1 MNLFKK
7 FFQKKEAPS
16 KPKEDFSSKDNLST
30 DELFV
35 RKFISKGG
43 KFLYCQDKEDVKT
56 ELSKILLENEWNNV
70 VCFDNSLNEV
80 LSAINSAKTPKVI
93 LNLPFFTGCEALVSE
108 DGSIMF
114 STCQLKE
121 YKLQDLPNSFIVFGK
136 TSQLVKSISDGVMG
150 VRMRSTK
157 NSPTIISSV
166 KDYLPNKSEVDFL
179 TYGNNNSK
187 TLYLLLL
194 EDL

>member
-43 KFLYCQDKEDVKT
+43 KFLYCQDKDEVKT

-70 VCFDNSLNEV
+70 VCFDNSLNEI
-80 LSAINSAKTPKVI
+80 LSDINTQGHTQPAIFYC
-93 LNLPFFTGCEALVSE
+93 L
-108 DGSIMF
+108 
-114 STCQLKE
+114 
-121 YKLQDLPNSFIVFGK
+121 
-136 TSQLVKSISDGVMG
+136 
-150 VRMRSTK
+150 
-157 NSPTIISSV
+157 
-166 KDYLPNKSEVDFL
+166 
-179 TYGNNNSK
+179 
-187 TLYLLLL
+187 
-194 EDL
+194 